1 MRVSFW
7 RNSFVEVGK
16 GGVSTEWWGGGWRW
30 LIRQLQMAGLHINA
44 RISPSTYLD
53 RQLIFFSRG
62 VQKQHCLTKWTS
74 SQFSASH
81 LDTYHTT
88 FCSLMWTLTTTPPRK
103 SYPSCRLSSAY
114 SKETPRLMDAR
125 GDWIY

>member
-53 RQLIFFSRG
+53 RQLIFFPRGGSETTLSNQMDIFTVFSITSRHLSYDILQPH
-62 VQKQHCLTKWTS
+62 VDPNDHPSQKIVPIMQTVICLF
-74 SQFSASH
+74 QRN
-81 LDTYHTT
+81 
-88 FCSLMWTLTTTPPRK
+88 PPTDGRK
-103 SYPSCRLSSAY
+103 
-114 SKETPRLMDAR
+114 
-125 GDWIY
+125 G